1 VTARRCPGCGRTWS
15 DRQARWCAGCGSALA
30 ARGPRDEP
38 RETGTVPP
46 PADAPRRRTAAPVV
60 AAVAAVVVGGLAL
73 AGAVGAAGDLP
84 GAPASTT
91 EQVSGAAVGSSTT
104 GPDPGT
110 GTVELADPA
119 GDPSTATTWSPGTEP
134 GAVAV
139 VPSGSSFP
147 PTAPTC
153 DTEGCALWR
162 STVLDHRPL
171 LVDDQQAIQL
181 GLDLLIAV
189 DLDTGAWRWSRGHN
203 DPRGVSPAAAL
214 TASYLDAG
222 TLVIAYGHQLRLH
235 AADTGSVEAEV
246 DLWPTQIDDI
256 RRHDGQLV
264 VSGPTRDRARDGT
277 RLVGLDDTGQ
287 VRFDLEVSRPIR
299 QAAPAQTTTGPLLAV
314 TGGDLVRIDATDGSV
329 RWRRTIDGRQL
340 DGTTLLDPATGQV
353 TVLSTVAGQALLT
366 LDRLGAI
373 AAGVR
378 GGVLA
383 ITFPD
388 RVELHDRDGA
398 PIGEVPVDAP
408 ERTVIDATARYVT
421 VATLPAPDATEP
433 RPTIRTGR
441 RARGVVILPSV
452 TTTTSVPLPPD
463 LPAAPV
469 LAMRRPDGLVLA
481 GPDAGWAW
489 VMDRRDGTVTDLDLP
504 LLPTTEVEHADGLT
518 LLRDGRQVTVIG
530 ASGSFRVRGV
540 PQVASLDPLLLHGGA
555 GTLRLDRTL
564 VDRLDADRG

>member
-1 VTARRCPGCGRTWS
+1 MTARRCPGCGRTWS
-15 DRQARWCAGCGSALA
+15 DRQARWCAGCGSALTT
-30 ARGPRDEP
+30 RESQDEP
-38 RETGTVPP
+38 RETGSVPP
-46 PADAPRRRTAAPVV
+46 RADAPRRRTAVLAV

-73 AGAVGAAGDLP
+73 AGAGSTGGDLP
-84 GAPASTT
+84 GSPASTT
-91 EQVSGAAVGSSTT
+91 EPTTGAAVASSTT
-104 GPDPGT
+104 GPGT
-110 GTVELADPA
+110 GTVELSPPA
-119 GDPSTATTWSPGTEP
+119 GDPSTTTTWSPGTEP
-134 GAVAV
+134 GADAV

-171 LVDDQQAIQL
+171 LVDDRQAIQL

-189 DLDTGAWRWSRGHN
+189 DLDTGVWRWSRGHN

-214 TASYLDAG
+214 TASYLDDT

-235 AADTGSVEAEV
+235 NADTGRVQAEV
-246 DLWPTQIDDI
+246 DLGPTQITDI

-264 VSGPTRDRARDGT
+264 VSGPTRDRERDGT

-299 QAAPAQTTTGPLLAV
+299 QAAPARTTTGPLLAV

-329 RWRRTIDGRQL
+329 RWRRTIDGRQM
-340 DGTTLLDPATGQV
+340 DGTTLLDPATGEV
-353 TVLSTVAGQALLT
+353 TVISTVDGQDLLT
-366 LDRLGAI
+366 LDRRGAI

-388 RVELHDRDGA
+388 RVELHDRVGA
-398 PIGEVPVDAP
+398 PIGEAPVTAP

-421 VATLPAPDATEP
+421 VATLPEPDATEP

-441 RARGVVILPSV
+441 RARGGVLLPSV
-452 TTTTSVPLPPD
+452 TTSTSVPLPPD
-463 LPAAPV
+463 LQPAPV
-469 LAMRRPDGLVLA
+469 LAMRRSDGLVLA
-481 GPDAGWAW
+481 GPDAAWAW
-489 VMDRRDGTVTDLDLP
+489 VMDRRDGTLTDLDLP

-518 LLRDGRQVTVIG
+518 LLRDGRQMTVVG
-530 ASGSFRVRGV
+530 AGGSFRAIGV
-540 PQVASLDPLLLHGGA
+540 PQVASLDPLLLHSGA

-564 VDRLDADRG
+564 VDRPDEDRG